1 MNLFVHNMKNF
12 WDERYSSN
20 EFVYGTQPNQFFKEQ
35 IDKLKPGKI
44 LMVGEGEGRNS
55 VYAAKLG
62 WQVDAIDG
70 SSVARQKALKF
81 ANQNNVMINYIVS
94 DFYSYDFAENI
105 YDVNGIIFVHT
116 HENSNKAFYQNLA
129 GSLKKGGRIILELF
143 SHNQLGKTSGGP
155 QDLSLLSSID
165 KLQNGFPTLK
175 HEILKEENILLTEG
189 DFHQGEAS
197 VIRFVGVK

>member
-1 MNLFVHNMKNF
+1 MKNF
-12 WDERYSSN
+12 WDERYSSS

-35 IDKLKPGKI
+35 IDRLLPGKL
-44 LMVGEGEGRNS
+44 LMIGEGEGRNS
-55 VYAAKLG
+55 IYAAKLG

-70 SSVARQKALKF
+70 SSVAQEKALNF
-81 ANQNNVMINYIVS
+81 ANKNNVKINYIVS
-94 DFYSYDFAENI
+94 DFYSYDFPENI
-105 YDVNGIIFVHT
+105 YDAIGIIFVHT
-116 HENSNKAFYQNLA
+116 HENSNNVFYQNLA
-129 GSLKKGGRIILELF
+129 DSLKKGGRIILELF

-165 KLQNGFPTLK
+165 KIKNGFPALK
-175 HEILKEENILLTEG
+175 HEILKDENIILTEG